1 MSTFYKLF
9 ASDFSNVT
17 MASAYQV
24 ILYTVIDDIEWIS
37 QSLYIIWAFA
47 SFCY

>member
-9 ASDFSNVT
+9 ASYFSHDT

-24 ILYTVIDDIEWIS
+24 ILYTVIDDYVMPHRMN
-37 QSLYIIWAFA
+37 LP
-47 SFCY
+47 